1 MQVPQDGEDLAGQ
14 PWYHGLLS
22 RQKAEALLQQ
32 DGDFL
37 VRASGSRGG
46 HPVISCRWRGSAL
59 HFEVFRV
66 ALRPRPGRPTAL
78 FQLEDEQFPSMPALV
93 HSYVTGR
100 RPLSQA
106 TGAVVSRPVT
116 WQKPLRRSFS
126 EDTLMDG
133 PARTQPLRAR
143 KWSNSQP
150 ADLAHMGQSRE
161 DPTGIEA
168 FAMPVSALPR
178 TGSDPVLL
186 KAPAPLGTVANSLRA
201 SDGQLQAKAPAK
213 PPRTPSF
220 ELPDASE
227 RPATYCELVPRVP
240 CVQGTSLSQSCP
252 EPEAPWWE
260 AEEDEEEEN
269 RCFTRPQAEIS
280 FCPPDTPS
288 CLLGPQNRPLEPQVL
303 HTLRGLFLEHHPG
316 STALHLLL
324 VDCQATGLL
333 GVTRDQRDNMGVSS
347 GLELLTLPH
356 GCRLRLELLER
367 HETLAL
373 AGALAVLGC
382 SGPLEERAAALR
394 GLVELALAL
403 RPGAAGDLPGLAAV
417 MGALLMPQV
426 SRLEHTWR
434 QLRRSHTEAALAF
447 EQELKPLMRA
457 LDEGAGPCDPGEVAL
472 PHVAP
477 MVRLLEGE
485 EVAGPLDESCE
496 RLLRTLHGARHMARD
511 APKFRKVAAQRLRGE
526 RSLCSVLQTSDPASS
541 GRTPRP
547 NLSQEGSL
555 PPRLPEPHPN
565 WDVSTPGRFSP
576 QANAASSGFRPNP
589 ELREALTTGFLR
601 RLLWG
606 SRGAGAPRAERFEK
620 FQRVLGVLSQRLE
633 PDS

>member
-93 HSYVTGR
+93 RSYVTGR

-116 WQKPLRRSFS
+116 WQRPLRRSFS

-133 PARTQPLRAR
+133 PARTEPLRAR

-161 DPTGIEA
+161 DPTGIGHR
-168 FAMPVSALPR
+168 PP
-178 TGSDPVLL
+178 GSDQGSAGQHGGLIWPGAAHSSPWMSLEV
-186 KAPAPLGTVANSLRA
+186 GTARETLALR
-201 SDGQLQAKAPAK
+201 
-213 PPRTPSF
+213 
-220 ELPDASE
+220 
-227 RPATYCELVPRVP
+227 
-240 CVQGTSLSQSCP
+240 
-252 EPEAPWWE
+252 
-260 AEEDEEEEN
+260 
-269 RCFTRPQAEIS
+269 
-280 FCPPDTPS
+280 FC
-288 CLLGPQNRPLEPQVL
+288 
-303 HTLRGLFLEHHPG
+303 
-316 STALHLLL
+316 
-324 VDCQATGLL
+324 
-333 GVTRDQRDNMGVSS
+333 
-347 GLELLTLPH
+347 
-356 GCRLRLELLER
+356 R

-485 EVAGPLDESCE
+485 EVAGPLEESCE

-511 APKFRKVAAQRLRGE
+511 APKFRKVAAQRLR
-526 RSLCSVLQTSDPASS
+526 
-541 GRTPRP
+541 
-547 NLSQEGSL
+547 
-555 PPRLPEPHPN
+555 
-565 WDVSTPGRFSP
+565 
-576 QANAASSGFRPNP
+576 GFRPNP

>member
-93 HSYVTGR
+93 RSYVTGR

-116 WQKPLRRSFS
+116 WQRPLRRSFS

-133 PARTQPLRAR
+133 PARTEPLRAR

-161 DPTGIEA
+161 DPTGIESA
-168 FAMPVSALPR
+168 PGTPSPAYSPWPVPGTPSWEHCPSLAIGRLPGHR
-178 TGSDPVLL
+178 PPGSDQGSAGQHGGLIWPGAAHSSPWMSLEV
-186 KAPAPLGTVANSLRA
+186 GTARETLALR
-201 SDGQLQAKAPAK
+201 
-213 PPRTPSF
+213 
-220 ELPDASE
+220 
-227 RPATYCELVPRVP
+227 
-240 CVQGTSLSQSCP
+240 
-252 EPEAPWWE
+252 
-260 AEEDEEEEN
+260 
-269 RCFTRPQAEIS
+269 
-280 FCPPDTPS
+280 FC
-288 CLLGPQNRPLEPQVL
+288 
-303 HTLRGLFLEHHPG
+303 
-316 STALHLLL
+316 
-324 VDCQATGLL
+324 
-333 GVTRDQRDNMGVSS
+333 
-347 GLELLTLPH
+347 
-356 GCRLRLELLER
+356 R

-485 EVAGPLDESCE
+485 EVAGPLEESCE

-511 APKFRKVAAQRLRGE
+511 APKFRKVAAQRLRAH
-526 RSLCSVLQTSDPASS
+526 LTLFP
-541 GRTPRP
+541 
-547 NLSQEGSL
+547 
-555 PPRLPEPHPN
+555 
-565 WDVSTPGRFSP
+565 
-576 QANAASSGFRPNP
+576 GFRPNP

>member
-59 HFEVFRV
+59 HFEVLRV
-66 ALRPRPGRPTAL
+66 ALRPRPGRPAAL
-78 FQLEDEQFPSMPALV
+78 FQLEDEQFPSIPALV
-93 HSYVTGR
+93 HSYMTGR

-116 WQKPLRRSFS
+116 WQGPLRRSFS

-133 PARTQPLRAR
+133 PARIQPLRAR

-150 ADLAHMGQSRE
+150 ADLAHMGRSRE
-161 DPTGIEA
+161 DPAG
-168 FAMPVSALPR
+168 MGHRPP
-178 TGSDPVLL
+178 GSDQGS
-186 KAPAPLGTVANSLRA
+186 AGQHGSLIWPGA
-201 SDGQLQAKAPAK
+201 AHS
-213 PPRTPSF
+213 S
-220 ELPDASE
+220 
-227 RPATYCELVPRVP
+227 
-240 CVQGTSLSQSCP
+240 
-252 EPEAPWWE
+252 PW
-260 AEEDEEEEN
+260 
-269 RCFTRPQAEIS
+269 T
-280 FCPPDTPS
+280 
-288 CLLGPQNRPLEPQVL
+288 PLEVGTAGE
-303 HTLRGLFLEHHPG
+303 TL
-316 STALHLLL
+316 A
-324 VDCQATGLL
+324 
-333 GVTRDQRDNMGVSS
+333 
-347 GLELLTLPH
+347 
-356 GCRLRLELLER
+356 LRLCR

-511 APKFRKVAAQRLRGE
+511 APKFRKVAAQRLRG
-526 RSLCSVLQTSDPASS
+526 
-541 GRTPRP
+541 
-547 NLSQEGSL
+547 
-555 PPRLPEPHPN
+555 
-565 WDVSTPGRFSP
+565 
-576 QANAASSGFRPNP
+576 FRPNP
-589 ELREALTTGFLR
+589 ELREALTTGFVR

-633 PDS
+633 PDR

>member
-1 MQVPQDGEDLAGQ
+1 MEKTLLANPGTT
-14 PWYHGLLS
+14 
-22 RQKAEALLQQ
+22 
-32 DGDFL
+32 
-37 VRASGSRGG
+37 AS
-46 HPVISCRWRGSAL
+46 C
-59 HFEVFRV
+59 
-66 ALRPRPGRPTAL
+66 
-78 FQLEDEQFPSMPALV
+78 PA
-93 HSYVTGR
+93 
-100 RPLSQA
+100 
-106 TGAVVSRPVT
+106 
-116 WQKPLRRSFS
+116 
-126 EDTLMDG
+126 
-133 PARTQPLRAR
+133 RAR

-150 ADLAHMGQSRE
+150 ADLAHMGRSRE

-220 ELPDASE
+220 ELPDASA
-227 RPATYCELVPRVP
+227 RPPTYCELVPRVP

-260 AEEDEEEEN
+260 AKEDEEEEN

-333 GVTRDQRDNMGVSS
+333 GVTRVQRDNMGVSS

-356 GCRLRLELLER
+356 GRRLRLELLER

-477 MVRLLEGE
+477 MVRLLEGQ

-511 APKFRKVAAQRLRGE
+511 APKFRKVAAQRLRG
-526 RSLCSVLQTSDPASS
+526 
-541 GRTPRP
+541 
-547 NLSQEGSL
+547 
-555 PPRLPEPHPN
+555 
-565 WDVSTPGRFSP
+565 
-576 QANAASSGFRPNP
+576 FRPNP

-606 SRGAGAPRAERFEK
+606 SRGAGAPHAERFEK